1 MTSAD
6 PMPISRT
13 RRMMSLCAP
22 LFVSFLLF
30 AQGAGAQ
37 ISLAAA
43 VDLALRNSP
52 RVLMLQAD
60 VDRARAAVSEA
71 RDAYIPTVS
80 IGGSGYGRSFG
91 YPLGQP
97 TLFSIQAQSLAF
109 NFSQR
114 DYIRSARAGLD
125 AANLAL
131 EDVRQAVAEDT
142 IVAYLAL
149 DHDSARNAALH
160 DQQQSAEK
168 LVSIVEARFDAGQD
182 TAIALTTGRLTA
194 AQVRLALL
202 HNQDETVADRARLSH
217 LTGLPLQGLDVLSA
231 SIPVIAMPPSSDSLL
246 SAPASPGIAAV
257 FANARAK
264 RQQAFGDER
273 YLYRPQITFAAQ
285 YSRISTFNNSGYLEY
300 FGRRDQF
307 GNLLPFP
314 TDAFGIG
321 VQVSV
326 PLIDYGHRARARES
340 VADAV
345 HAEQDAKQQRDLFTE
360 GRLRIE
366 RATVEYAAR
375 VEVAELDQ
383 QLAQQQLD
391 IIRLQMQNPSSTGTP
406 VTPKEEQNARLSER
420 DKYLALLDG
429 RYQMRQAQINLLRQT
444 NRLEGWL
451 KLLAGTEGAHARLAI
466 QP

>member
-1 MTSAD
+1 MS
-6 PMPISRT
+6 ISRT
-13 RRMMSLCAP
+13 FRTILLCHPVLAC
-22 LFVSFLLF
+22 LLL
-30 AQGAGAQ
+30 ATRGADAQ
-37 ISLAAA
+37 ISLTTA

-52 RVLMLQAD
+52 RVLMVQAD

-71 RDAYIPTVS
+71 RDAYIPSVS

-114 DYIRSARAGLD
+114 DYIRTARAGLD
-125 AANLAL
+125 SANFSLA
-131 EDVRQAVAEDT
+131 DVRQAVAEDT

-149 DHDSARNAALH
+149 DHERAREAALQ
-160 DQQQSAEK
+160 DQQRSAEK
-168 LVSIVEARFDAGQD
+168 LVAIVQARLDAGQD
-182 TAIALTTGRLTA
+182 TAIALTTSRLTA

-202 HNQDETVADRARLSH
+202 HNQDETIADRARLAH
-217 LTGLPLQGLDVLSA
+217 LTGLPVEGLEVVPD
-231 SIPVIAMPPSSDSLL
+231 SIPVIATPAPGDSLL

-257 FANARAK
+257 FASARAR
-264 RQQAFGDER
+264 RQQAFGDAR
-273 YLYRPQITFAAQ
+273 YLYRPQVTFAAQ

-326 PLIDYGHRARARES
+326 PLLDFGHRARARES

-345 HAEQDAKQQRDLFTE
+345 HAEQDARQQRDLFTE
-360 GRLRIE
+360 GRLRIA
-366 RATVEYAAR
+366 RAALEYAAR
-375 VEVAELDQ
+375 AEVAELDQ

-391 IIRLQMQNPSSTGTP
+391 IIRVQLQNSSPTGAP

-420 DKYLALLDG
+420 DKYLVLLDSQ
-429 RYQMRQAQINLLRQT
+429 YQMRQAQVNLLRQT
-444 NRLEGWL
+444 GNLERWL
-451 KLLAGTEGAHARLAI
+451 KSLSVQQNSTSSSTLHLVEA
-466 QP
+466 P